1 MRSILAWPPQAIDRQ
16 HHTVHPLCAQ
26 GVTWGDSAIQ
36 VDHFKREVPPDP
48 AAPPPEEGEE
58 PEYILPVE
66 VEGDMGDVISD
77 FKLLHRAGIGFGK
90 PASMRLYLA
99 MKKLLHKNIGA
110 QEGEKIVRVRSWGK
124 VLGLNNDYLVAECVM
139 EGRQPMP
146 AVPEGLPASVVPP
159 DPVGTEFA
167 DYLTSANHFVY
178 YVTHA
183 PRNYSHPLSPYHPDP
198 IIPNHHPVA
207 APLPRCR
214 TSASHCFLTNH
225 IPSHTSLSS

>member
-1 MRSILAWPPQAIDRQ
+1 MP
-16 HHTVHPLCAQ
+16 
-26 GVTWGDSAIQ
+26 Q
-36 VDHFKREVPPDP
+36 VDNFKREVPPDP
-48 AAPPPEEGEE
+48 AAPPPEEGVE

-66 VEGDMGDVISD
+66 VEGDMGDVLSD
-77 FKLLHRAGIGFGK
+77 FKLLQRAGIGFGK

-167 DYLTSANHFVY
+167 DYLTSANQFVY

-183 PRNYSHPLSPYHPDP
+183 PRNYSDPLSPSRP
-198 IIPNHHPVA
+198 ITPNHPIAALLHLPAFWPTTPHHIPLILSNRSVA
-207 APLPRCR
+207 LA
-214 TSASHCFLTNH
+214 HCFLCVE
-225 IPSHTSLSS
+225 IRDLSNFSAYHCITRNW